1 MRDQTDVDILMP
13 HAYVLMR
20 MRTTVRLDP
29 HLLTEAKRVAA
40 SSGKTLTAVI
50 DEALRESLGRR
61 RAPHAVTKRKLP
73 TFRGQGLQPG
83 VNLDDSAALLELME
97 GDRDSDRRQRSDLR
111 APRRR
116 R

>member
-1 MRDQTDVDILMP
+1 MP
-13 HAYVLMR
+13 RSYVLMR

-29 HLLTEAKRVAA
+29 HLLAEAKKVAA
-40 SSGKTLTAVI
+40 ANGRTLTAVI
-50 DEALRESLGRR
+50 EDALRESLSRR
-61 RAPHAVTKRKLP
+61 GKRPGAKGKLP
-73 TFRGQGLQPG
+73 TFRGQGLYPG

-97 GDRDSDRRQRSDLR
+97 GERDSHRRQRTDLR